1 MVRAMNGARSG
12 RASALAL
19 VVGAVVLS
27 ACAGEN
33 LFTGLATSGELGP
46 TVEIT
51 APTEG
56 FTIALGDSILVT
68 ASANAPNGG
77 AGVVFRGTYTDGS
90 AAYAERTAN
99 MNGVQAATLTSY
111 LQPAP
116 GQVAGTPYVVV
127 EVTGVGGGVGRDSVR
142 VTIN

>member
-1 MVRAMNGARSG
+1 MKGARSG
-12 RASALAL
+12 RASTLAL

-33 LFTGLATSGELGP
+33 LFFAPGTSGEVEP

-68 ASANAPNGG
+68 AQANAPNGG

-90 AAYAERTAN
+90 AAYVERTGN
-99 MNGVQAATLTSY
+99 MNGVQAATLTNY

-116 GQVAGTPYVVV
+116 GQVAGTPYIVV
-127 EVTGVGGGVGRDSVR
+127 EVTGVGGDVGLDSVR